1 MFYLLLS
8 ILGGSLISVILRL
21 SNGKV
26 KSSIAM
32 LFANYVTCVLLAAAF
47 IGFGNVL
54 PRTEGVGHALSLGG
68 INGVLY
74 LTAFVLMEYT
84 TRKDGVVLPAIF
96 SKLGLLVP
104 IALAFF
110 VFGEMPTAFQL
121 AGSVIA
127 VLSILLIN
135 YEKGTKFSLNLWL
148 ILLLLSD
155 GAGAAMLKV
164 FGETGDTALSDH
176 FILYTFFFAGLLC
189 CLLMLLK
196 KERLGVKE
204 IVFGALIGVPNFMG
218 SRFLMKALEE
228 MPAVIAYPS
237 RSVAV
242 ILVVALAGVLLFGE
256 RLRKNQWIA
265 VTAIL
270 ASLVLLNI

>member
-8 ILGGSLISVILRL
+8 IIGGSLISVILRL

-26 KSSIAM
+26 KSSVAM
-32 LFANYVTCVLLAAAF
+32 LLANYITCVLLAAGF

-54 PRTEGVGHALSLGG
+54 PQTDGVAHAISLGS
-68 INGVLY
+68 INGFLY
-74 LTAFVLMEYT
+74 LVAFVLMEYT
-84 TRKDGVVLPAIF
+84 TRVNGVVLPAIF

-104 IALAFF
+104 IAMAFF
-110 VFGEMPTAFQL
+110 VYGEMPTAFQL
-121 AGSVIA
+121 IGSVVA

-135 YEKGTKFSLNLWL
+135 YEKGTRFSLNLFL
-148 ILLLLSD
+148 VLLLLCD
-155 GAGAAMLKV
+155 GGGSAMLKV
-164 FGETGDTALSDH
+164 FGESGNTALSDH

-189 CLLMLLK
+189 FALMLWK

-204 IVFGALIGVPNFMG
+204 LLYGALIGVPNFMG
-218 SRFLMKALEE
+218 SRFLMKALED

-242 ILVVALAGVLLFGE
+242 ILLVAMAGVLFFKE
-256 RLRKNQWIA
+256 KLRKNQWLA
-265 VTAIL
+265 VGAIL
-270 ASLVLLNI
+270 ASLILLNI